1 MQVKKENR
9 VLTISEQEK
18 NYYLKQGYDV
28 VEVKNGKFDVVEPA
42 TGGRTYSIAEY
53 NAVVKERDD
62 SKEQIAKLEAE
73 NKALKKQV
81 KESKKDTT
89 DAAAK
94 KEDGK

>member
-18 NYYLKQGYDV
+18 DYYLKQGYDV
-28 VEVKNGKFDVVEPA
+28 VEVNKGKFDVVEPA

-53 NAVVKERDD
+53 NTVVKERDAFE
-62 SKEQIAKLEAE
+62 KKLAELEAE
-73 NKALKKQV
+73 NKALKKQS
-81 KESKKDTT
+81 KGSKKEPNG
-89 DAAAK
+89 AAEK

>member
-18 NYYLKQGYDV
+18 DYYLKQGYDV
-28 VEVKNGKFDVVEPA
+28 VKVNKGKFDVVEAA

-53 NAVVKERDD
+53 NTVVKERDD
-62 SKEQIAKLEAE
+62 LAKQISKLEAE

-81 KESKKDTT
+81 KESKKEST
-89 DAAAK
+89 DAATK

>member
-18 NYYLKQGYDV
+18 DYYLKQGYDV
-28 VEVKNGKFDVVEPA
+28 VEVNKGKFDVVEPA

-53 NAVVKERDD
+53 NTVVKERDALE
-62 SKEQIAKLEAE
+62 KKIAELEAE
-73 NKALKKQV
+73 NKALKKQS
-81 KESKKDTT
+81 KGSKKEPN
-89 DAAAK
+89 DAAEK